1 LVHLRSRTQ
10 EAAHAVVHTLKD
22 TLNRGCGPVVT
33 SDGLRLHFYALT
45 AHFGYWVAQR
55 GQRVW
60 HVADSV

>member
-1 LVHLRSRTQ
+1 
-10 EAAHAVVHTLKD
+10 VVHTFKD